1 MVRPGSSVS
10 SDTAMSDDM
19 AVEIKYSFNNM
30 YYVYYLKMNSSQI
43 YTGST
48 KDLKTRIRLHE
59 SGNVNTTSKYLPV
72 TLIGYE
78 SYILK
83 SDAQR
88 REKYLKTTEGKRL
101 FRQQFRDILKQIAR
115 PGSSVDRAEDF

>member
-1 MVRPGSSVS
+1 M
-10 SDTAMSDDM
+10 
-19 AVEIKYSFNNM
+19 NN
-30 YYVYYLKMNSSQI
+30 NQI

-48 KDLKTRIRLHE
+48 SNLKARAKRHE

-88 REKYLKTTEGKRL
+88 RERYLKTTEGKRL
-101 FRQQFRDILKQIAR
+101 FRQQFRDILNNNMH
-115 PGSSVDRAEDF
+115 P

>member
-1 MVRPGSSVS
+1 MTWEQYYNDR
-10 SDTAMSDDM
+10 
-19 AVEIKYSFNNM
+19 M
-30 YYVYYLKMNSSQI
+30 YYVYFLKMNNGQI

-48 KDLKTRIRLHE
+48 KNLKARMSEHHR
-59 SGNVNTTSKYLPV
+59 GNVRTTSKYLPV
-72 TLIGYE
+72 ILLGYE

-101 FRQQFRDILKQIAR
+101 FRMQYRDILYNS
-115 PGSSVDRAEDF
+115 GH

>member
-1 MVRPGSSVS
+1 M
-10 SDTAMSDDM
+10 
-19 AVEIKYSFNNM
+19 NNC
-30 YYVYYLKMNSSQI
+30 QI

-48 KDLKTRIRLHE
+48 ANLMTRIKQHE
-59 SGNVNTTSKYLPV
+59 YGGVKTTSKNLPV

-88 REKYLKTTEGKRL
+88 RERFLKTTEGKRL
-101 FRQQFRDILKQIAR
+101 FRQQFRDILNSYEH
-115 PGSSVDRAEDF
+115 P

>member
-1 MVRPGSSVS
+1 MRPGSSVS

-30 YYVYYLKMNSSQI
+30 YYVYYLKINSSQI

-101 FRQQFRDILKQIAR
+101 FRQQFRDILNK
-115 PGSSVDRAEDF
+115 